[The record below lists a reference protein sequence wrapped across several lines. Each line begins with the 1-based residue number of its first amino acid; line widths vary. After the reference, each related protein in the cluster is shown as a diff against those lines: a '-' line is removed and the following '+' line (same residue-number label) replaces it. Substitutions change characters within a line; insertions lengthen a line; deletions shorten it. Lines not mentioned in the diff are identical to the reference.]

1 LNGRSLQ
8 IDHVTVAGPDLAVL
22 GQAFAGVGLAAEYGG
37 PHSNGV
43 THMALLGFNDG
54 SYLELISTLEPGPKD
69 TVFWGKHIAGNA
81 GPCAWAVRVDDI
93 TGEAARIAG
102 LGIAVTGPD
111 YYQRRRPDGRLVEWD
126 LAFLGDKGAGATLP
140 FLIQD
145 ITPRDRRVRPSAS
158 VADGLVAGVD
168 TVVLGVA
175 DLEAA
180 TALFQRVYSWPATQ
194 VTDDAAFGTRLAR
207 FAGSPVT
214 LAAPL
219 AGDAWL
225 PERLASF
232 GDSPCAYLLRT
243 GDLRA
248 ARQRY
253 PLAQPGGWFGRPL
266 AWFDPAQLHGFR
278 IGLIE

>member
-1 LNGRSLQ
+1 LNGQSLQ

-22 GQAFAGVGLAAEYGG
+22 EQTFAGVGLAADYGG
-37 PHSNGV
+37 PHSNGM

-54 SYLELISTLEPGPKD
+54 SYLELISTLEPGPKE

-81 GPCAWAVRVDDI
+81 GPGAWAVRVDDI
-93 TGEAARIAG
+93 TGEAARLAG
-102 LGIAVTGPD
+102 LGISVTGPD
-111 YYQRRRPDGRLVEWD
+111 YYQRRRPDGLLVEWD
-126 LAFLGDKGAGATLP
+126 LAFLGDKGAGAMLP

-158 VADGLVAGVD
+158 VAAGLVAGVD

-175 DLEAA
+175 DLAA
-180 TALFQRVYSWPATQ
+180 AALFQRVYDWPAPQ
-194 VTDDAAFGTRLAR
+194 VIDDALFGARLAR
-207 FAGSPVT
+207 FTGAPVI

-219 AGDAWL
+219 AGYSWL
-225 PERLASF
+225 PERLARF

-243 GDLRA
+243 GDLGA

-253 PLAQPGGWFGRPL
+253 PLVQPGDWFGRPL
-266 AWFDPAQLHGFR
+266 AWLDPDRLHGFR

>member
-1 LNGRSLQ
+1 MNGRSLQ
-8 IDHVTVAGPDLAVL
+8 VDHVTVAGPELAVL
-22 GQAFAGVGLAAEYGG
+22 EQNFAGVGLAADYGG
-37 PHSNGV
+37 PHSNGI

-93 TGEAARIAG
+93 TGEAARVAG
-102 LGIAVTGPD
+102 LGISVAGPD
-111 YYQRRRPDGRLVEWD
+111 YYQRRRPDGLLVEWD

-140 FLIQD
+140 FLIRD

-158 VADGLVAGVD
+158 VADGLLAGVD

-175 DLEAA
+175 DLEEAA
-180 TALFQRVYSWPATQ
+180 ALFQRVYSWPAPE
-194 VTDDAAFGTRLAR
+194 VADDALFGARLAR
-207 FAGSPVT
+207 FAGTPVT

-219 AGDAWL
+219 ASPAWL
-225 PERLASF
+225 PDRLARF
-232 GDSPCAYLLRT
+232 GDSPCAYLLHT
-243 GDLRA
+243 GDLSA

-253 PLAQPGGWFGRPL
+253 PLLQPGDWFGRPL
-266 AWFDPAQLHGFR
+266 AWFDPDRLHGFR
-278 IGLIE
+278 IGVIE